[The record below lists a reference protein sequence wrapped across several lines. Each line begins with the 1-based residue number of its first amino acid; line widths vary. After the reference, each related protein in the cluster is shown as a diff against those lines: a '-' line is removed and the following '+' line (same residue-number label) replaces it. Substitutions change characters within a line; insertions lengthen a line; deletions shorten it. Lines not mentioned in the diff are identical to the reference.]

1 MWKLYLML
9 FSLLSIPV
17 IADSFGVSSG
27 TGYQINIEDR
37 ICGTQ
42 DSPDNDGTLDSVRA
56 FLNITTASHNV
67 HCAIYMIDNNDDTV
81 WVDST
86 EVRSLAVGGPA
97 WYWFDFIG
105 NANIY
110 SDSTYYIV
118 AQAQSTDGECFMYF
132 NMLGAPWWYSGDNY
146 AAWPSTITGNT
157 SYNRD
162 VSIEAYY
169 TPATTGGPQI
179 IIVRDE

>member
-1 MWKLYLML
+1 MWKLYLIL

-17 IADSFGVSSG
+17 IADSFGVGSAMPYAMSIDDYIG
-27 TGYQINIEDR
+27 
-37 ICGTQ
+37 GTQ
-42 DSPDNDGTLDSVRA
+42 DSPGSDGTLDSVQVY
-56 FLNITTASHNV
+56 LKIETATHDV
-67 HCAIYMIDNNDDTV
+67 HCAVYMIDNSDDTV

-97 WYWFDFIG
+97 WYWFDFIE
-105 NANIY
+105 NADIY

-118 AQAQSTDGECFMYF
+118 CQADNSDGDVYMYM
-132 NMLGAPWWYSGDNY
+132 NITGSPWWYTTDNY

-157 SYNRD
+157 SYDRD